1 MFWPK
6 NEGKSSKRKPKEK
19 IPAVAT
25 SAAWQE
31 FHREKEIQKNR
42 RQIEIAEKKKKRQEV
57 AEQKKKEAEQKKKE
71 AEEKKRR
78 KALEKSEKAEK
89 KTNKNLKKK
98 LI

>member
-42 RQIEIAEKKKKRQEV
+42 RQIEIAEKKKKV
-57 AEQKKKEAEQKKKE
+57 KKSLNR
-71 AEEKKRR
+71 KKRSRTEEERSRR
-78 KALEKSEKAEK
+78 KETTKSVGK
-89 KTNKNLKKK
+89 
-98 LI
+98 I

>member
-57 AEQKKKEAEQKKKE
+57 AEQKKKKQNRRRKKQKKRND
-71 AEEKKRR
+71 EKRW
-78 KALEKSEKAEK
+78 
-89 KTNKNLKKK
+89 KNLRKQKRK
-98 LI
+98 RTKT

>member
-6 NEGKSSKRKPKEK
+6 NEGKSLKRKPKEK

-42 RQIEIAEKKKKRQEV
+42 RQIEIAERKKKRQEV
-57 AEQKKKEAEQKKKE
+57 AEQKKRSRT
-71 AEEKKRR
+71 EEERSRR
-78 KALEKSEKAEK
+78 KETTKSVGK
-89 KTNKNLKKK
+89 
-98 LI
+98 I